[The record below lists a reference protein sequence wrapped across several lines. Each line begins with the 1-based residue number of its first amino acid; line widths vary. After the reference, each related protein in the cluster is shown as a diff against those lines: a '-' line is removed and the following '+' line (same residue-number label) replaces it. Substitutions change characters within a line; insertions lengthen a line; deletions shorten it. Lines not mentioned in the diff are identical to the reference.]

1 MIKHLIFDFGGV
13 FLDLGGKN
21 GKIHYNLEKVFDISE
36 EKALELWKEHKEKLI
51 VGSET
56 PEEFLMRV
64 GVVLGHPINVVE
76 AHELWRQV
84 NKMEKG
90 SIDWDLVSYV
100 ESLKK
105 NYKIHMLSN
114 AIDLDA
120 SNAEWE
126 HLIHKQFDNIYK
138 SFGIGHKKPN
148 KEAYLHVLEKINA
161 KPEECVF
168 IDDLQV
174 NINAANELGIKGILY
189 TNLNQLKEDF
199 ETLKIQLV
207 FNVARVIVL
216 NSEEKIL
223 ILKRNL
229 QDKWYPG
236 LWDTPGGV
244 DEGETLKDAA
254 IREVREECGLEI
266 EIPEDYF
273 TVFHRT
279 DAPIDIYGFLG
290 GATKGDV
297 VLSSEH
303 TEFAWMTKDYTVQYT
318 DVIAY
323 NKPSLKYSLHCGY
336 KREGI
341 RRKHV
346 FKKGEYWDLIE
357 LGLFREEWLPIWK
370 RYKKTGKV
378 R

>member
-21 GKIHYNLEKVFDISE
+21 GKIHYNLEKVFNISE

-51 VGSET
+51 IGTET
-56 PEEFLMRV
+56 LEEFLTRV
-64 GVVLGHPINVVE
+64 GILLNHPISASE
-76 AHELWRQV
+76 AHELWKQV
-84 NKMEKG
+84 NKVEKE
-90 SIDWDLVSYV
+90 SIDWDLVNYV

-120 SNAEWE
+120 GNSEWE
-126 HLIHKQFDNIYK
+126 HLIYKQFDNIYK

-148 KEAYLHVLEKINA
+148 KEAFLHVLEKINA

-174 NINAANELGIKGILY
+174 NINAANDLGIKGILY
-189 TNLNQLKEDF
+189 TNLEQLKEDF
-199 ETLKIQLV
+199 ETLKIQPV
-207 FNVARVIVL
+207 FNVARVILL
-216 NSEEKIL
+216 NSEGKIL

-236 LWDTPGGV
+236 LWDIPGGGV
-244 DEGETLKDAA
+244 DESESLKEAA

-266 EIPEDYF
+266 EIPEDYL

-279 DAPIDIYGFLG
+279 DKPVDIYGFFG
-290 GATKGDV
+290 GLVRGDII
-297 VLSSEH
+297 LSKEH
-303 TEFAWMTKDYTVQYT
+303 VEFAWMPKDKWKNFELIPSSKAIVK
-318 DVIAY
+318 AY
-323 NKPSLKYSLHCGY
+323 VEN
-336 KREGI
+336 EI
-341 RRKHV
+341 
-346 FKKGEYWDLIE
+346 
-357 LGLFREEWLPIWK
+357 
-370 RYKKTGKV
+370 
-378 R
+378 